1 MFRTVC
7 SAFQNLRLGVIKLL
21 QMIIASK
28 KNPTHHMLLLSFV
41 SSCKVYPSQTKILDV
56 LTKDEIQIFDIHF
69 KGVSTRFGLRT
80 IAKYIEKS
88 GFHLLSIL
96 PKSSFGEHKVVTK
109 VHSIPENL
117 TYRITCCY
125 YLLLASCKVVTK
137 DHSMP
142 ENLTHRITCCY
153 YLLYHLAKFIPPK
166 RRFGRD
172 KQKMKS

>member
-41 SSCKVYPSQTKILDV
+41 SSC
-56 LTKDEIQIFDIHF
+56 
-69 KGVSTRFGLRT
+69 
-80 IAKYIEKS
+80 
-88 GFHLLSIL
+88 
-96 PKSSFGEHKVVTK
+96 KVVTK

-166 RRFGRD
+166 RRFG
-172 KQKMKS
+172 KEEQKMKSWFWKHFARAWVLDLGDEPLKSRSKIRISSFVPPSQIFVWGASS